1 MKKFQIVLFFITVF
15 ILSAFEGGKD
25 YAEFKKEPEYI
36 INPTPSQTTYFEAY
50 DQTMSHWGVDYEDL
64 YIPTSHGTAHV
75 IVSGP
80 RNAMPIVLLNGMS
93 SSSTMWYPNA
103 KALTEHYRIFAI
115 DLIVEPGKSFLTKK
129 FKNISEIRDWYQE
142 VFAALNLESYHLI
155 GPSRGGWLA
164 MDLALHHTGNLKSVI
179 LLSPVQTFVWIP
191 PSPALLKNMMNV
203 MYSREKRIPR
213 TMSTLSNNTSRI
225 NEDFLEQYRL
235 GKENDSLNKF
245 VTGMRPFSKKEL
257 RTLDVPMLVLVG
269 EDDIFNNRRTLRKAE
284 KFIPK
289 ATAKMI
295 HDSGHFLAV
304 DQTEVVNIEILEFFK
319 NVDGNQ

>member
-1 MKKFQIVLFFITVF
+1 
-15 ILSAFEGGKD
+15 
-25 YAEFKKEPEYI
+25 
-36 INPTPSQTTYFEAY
+36 
-50 DQTMSHWGVDYEDL
+50 
-64 YIPTSHGTAHV
+64 
-75 IVSGP
+75 
-80 RNAMPIVLLNGMS
+80 
-93 SSSTMWYPNA
+93 
-103 KALTEHYRIFAI
+103 
-115 DLIVEPGKSFLTKK
+115 
-129 FKNISEIRDWYQE
+129 
-142 VFAALNLESYHLI
+142 
-155 GPSRGGWLA
+155 
-164 MDLALHHTGNLKSVI
+164 
-179 LLSPVQTFVWIP
+179 
-191 PSPALLKNMMNV
+191 MNV

-245 VTGMRPFSKKEL
+245 VAGMRPFSKKEL

-304 DQTEVVNIEILEFFK
+304 DQTEMVNIEILEFFK